1 MKIILGI
8 SLLFI
13 VACNIEQHSGQ
24 KELPKI
30 EYEYFLNGVWNKDC
44 KVGEWHNSSIVI
56 CKDFT
61 YYSIPIRMK
70 TN

>member
-1 MKIILGI
+1 MKIIFSI

-13 VACNIEQHSGQ
+13 LACNIEQHSGQ
-24 KELPKI
+24 TGQI
-30 EYEYFLNGVWNKDC
+30 EYEYFLNGMWNKDC

-70 TN
+70 R